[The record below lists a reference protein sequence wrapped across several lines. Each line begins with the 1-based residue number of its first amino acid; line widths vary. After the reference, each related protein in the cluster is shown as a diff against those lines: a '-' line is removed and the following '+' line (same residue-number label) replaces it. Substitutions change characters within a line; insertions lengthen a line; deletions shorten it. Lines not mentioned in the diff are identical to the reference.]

1 GGLPRG
7 ADRMADPAPS
17 GRDLRVAEALR
28 LPLHLVLAR
37 TCEHGMGVGIDESRG
52 DDLSRRLDPKIGARM
67 PSEHLVRRPDVDDS
81 RAFRVHGAILED
93 PQVLRSLTGA
103 RSLPAAK
110 GEQFRRVHDQER
122 RRRRRPFPEG
132 GTDLVGVPLHPSL
145 ATPRESAWTTNASAP
160 AERIA
165 SAVLEGRS
173 VSANMLP
180 PAPAPVSLAPQP
192 DGRAAE
198 TSRSRAGWPTPSSVR
213 RAWFRS
219 IRCPTETRSFCWRAF
234 TPSRVISP
242 ISRIAAA
249 APGLPSTRSF
259 TVATRGPV
267 AALMPVFPITKSS
280 GGRAARWRN
289 HRR

>member
-1 GGLPRG
+1 MGPEERRDHIDFGRLSRGRDGPQDLEFVVRPKSVSALGLHGRGPGRRHRPEPLRRVPGKVSFGGLPRR
-7 ADRMADPAPS
+7 ADRMEDPAPS

-93 PQVLRSLTGA
+93 PQVLRRLTGA

-132 GTDLVGVPLHPSL
+132 GTDLVGAPLHPRL
-145 ATPRESAWTTNASAP
+145 ATPRESAWTTNAFPP
-160 AERIA
+160 AARIA

-180 PAPAPVSLAPQP
+180 PPPAPVSLAP
-192 DGRAAE
+192 
-198 TSRSRAGWPTPSSVR
+198 
-213 RAWFRS
+213 
-219 IRCPTETRSFCWRAF
+219 
-234 TPSRVISP
+234 
-242 ISRIAAA
+242 
-249 APGLPSTRSF
+249 
-259 TVATRGPV
+259 
-267 AALMPVFPITKSS
+267 
-280 GGRAARWRN
+280 
-289 HRR
+289 